1 MLPCNTTIL
10 LGLDFNLLF
19 RGTQASL
26 TLLRVIKRY
35 CKEMPDL
42 EKNRDL
48 NQVSWKQEHP
58 HNLASRKNRAGHTS
72 RPQGDRNTF
81 RCRRVTWI
89 LHTDT
94 EAFWGIHTLPGE
106 CLCLSCSGVPWA
118 LLRSLPPL
126 SLSLLFPPCYL
137 LISKTESDGQG
148 VTVMLLASPSLSRI
162 ASWPV
167 DSLWLDVPPS
177 KSTLAK
183 VLSSHLALA
192 SFLGEWLMF
201 VRKFQHCSWHG
212 SV

>member
-26 TLLRVIKRY
+26 TLLELSKRY
-35 CKEMPDL
+35 CKEMQDL

-58 HNLASRKNRAGHTS
+58 HNLASRKNRGWSHL
-72 RPQGDRNTF
+72 RHLGDRNTF

-89 LHTDT
+89 PSHRHRGRFGASTP
-94 EAFWGIHTLPGE
+94 LPSE
-106 CLCLSCSGVPWA
+106 CLCLSCSGVPG
-118 LLRSLPPL
+118 LSSRSLLL

-148 VTVMLLASPSLSRI
+148 VTVMLYWPALPCTHSQLASLTESLS
-162 ASWPV
+162 
-167 DSLWLDVPPS
+167 
-177 KSTLAK
+177 
-183 VLSSHLALA
+183 
-192 SFLGEWLMF
+192 
-201 VRKFQHCSWHG
+201 
-212 SV
+212 

>member
-26 TLLRVIKRY
+26 TLLRVVKRY

-58 HNLASRKNRAGHTS
+58 HNLASGKNRAGHTS

-94 EAFWGIHTLPGE
+94 EGVLGHPHPAWRVPVPLLQWGSLGSLHPHSTIIPVPAFP
-106 CLCLSCSGVPWA
+106 
-118 LLRSLPPL
+118 
-126 SLSLLFPPCYL
+126 SLLSAHL
-137 LISKTESDGQG
+137 QE
-148 VTVMLLASPSLSRI
+148 RI
-162 ASWPV
+162 
-167 DSLWLDVPPS
+167 
-177 KSTLAK
+177 
-183 VLSSHLALA
+183 
-192 SFLGEWLMF
+192 
-201 VRKFQHCSWHG
+201 
-212 SV
+212 

>member
-10 LGLDFNLLF
+10 LGLDINLLF
-19 RGTQASL
+19 GGTQASL
-26 TLLRVIKRY
+26 TLLQVIKRY

-58 HNLASRKNRAGHTS
+58 HNLASSKNRAGHTS
-72 RPQGDRNTF
+72 RPQ
-81 RCRRVTWI
+81 
-89 LHTDT
+89 T
-94 EAFWGIHTLPGE
+94 ETPSGAGGSPGSFTQTQRAFWGIHTLPGE

-118 LLRSLPPL
+118 LFTLTPPL

-137 LISKTESDGQG
+137 LISKSESDGQG

-167 DSLWLDVPPS
+167 DSL
-177 KSTLAK
+177 
-183 VLSSHLALA
+183 
-192 SFLGEWLMF
+192 
-201 VRKFQHCSWHG
+201 
-212 SV
+212 

>member
-26 TLLRVIKRY
+26 TLLRVVKRY

-94 EAFWGIHTLPGE
+94 EGVLGHPHPAWRVPVPPAVGFPG
-106 CLCLSCSGVPWA
+106 LS
-118 LLRSLPPL
+118 
-126 SLSLLFPPCYL
+126 
-137 LISKTESDGQG
+137 
-148 VTVMLLASPSLSRI
+148 SPSLHHYPCPCFSLPAICSSPRENLMVKG
-162 ASWPV
+162 SLLCYWP
-167 DSLWLDVPPS
+167 
-177 KSTLAK
+177 
-183 VLSSHLALA
+183 ALPCHA
-192 SFLGEWLMF
+192 
-201 VRKFQHCSWHG
+201 
-212 SV
+212 